1 MLLSMTGFGAA
12 SGMVDGVE
20 YSVEIRA
27 VNNRYFR
34 AAIKIPES
42 WALAEIEIE
51 ALLRGRLSR
60 GTVTLTMRMKMPEDA
75 SAYHV
80 NNAAL
85 TSYLNQ
91 LRLVEV
97 DANPTMRIDLGS
109 LLLLPGVCEPPDMEG
124 LRAKTF
130 PGMMKLVQQ
139 ALEKLME
146 MRRREG
152 ESLKADLSRQCEV
165 IEKQLQTVALRAPVV
180 ISDYHQRLTA
190 RVKELTRTGNIK
202 IDEDTLA
209 REVAIFAE
217 RCDINEEISRLRGHV
232 GQFRNAFSEPE
243 PAGRKLEFLAQEMLR
258 EANTIASK
266 ANDAQIA
273 IAAVE
278 IKTAIDRI
286 KEQSA
291 NAE

>member
-51 ALLRGRLSR
+51 ALLRGRLTR
-60 GTVTLTMRMKMPEDA
+60 GTVTLTMRMKMPQDA
-75 SAYHV
+75 SAHHV
-80 NNAAL
+80 NQAAL
-85 TSYLNQ
+85 ASYVNQ
-91 LRLVEV
+91 LRLLEVE
-97 DANPTMRIDLGS
+97 ANPTMRIDLGS
-109 LLLLPGVCEPPDMEG
+109 LLLLPGVCEPPDMEE

-130 PGMMKLVQQ
+130 PGMMKLVEQ

-152 ESLKADLSRQCEV
+152 ESLKADLSRQCQV
-165 IEKQLQTVALRAPVV
+165 IEKQLETVALRAPVV
-180 ISDYHQRLTA
+180 IGDYHQRLTA
-190 RVKELTRTGNIK
+190 RVKELTQTGNVK

-232 GQFRNAFSEPE
+232 AQFRKAFSDPE